1 MIVGKHFELLFDIL
15 YSPTSMAS
23 KPQAL
28 KNNLAGGCIF
38 MVFKGDFFGKSFDKR
53 IKYWQHGLLFR
64 IHWTF

>member
-1 MIVGKHFELLFDIL
+1 
-15 YSPTSMAS
+15 MAS